1 MEITVAWLLLRGV
14 ADDSNSLLS
23 LNVDYFPLLK
33 EQCLE
38 EDFFKKNLFI
48 SILLIYFINLFVFLI

>member
-14 ADDSNSLLS
+14 ADDPNSLLS

-33 EQCLE
+33 EKCLE
-38 EDFFKKNLFI
+38 EDFFKKIYLYLF
-48 SILLIYFINLFVFLI
+48 Y

>member
-14 ADDSNSLLS
+14 ADDPNSLLS

-38 EDFFKKNLFI
+38 EDFFLKNLFI

>member
-14 ADDSNSLLS
+14 ADDPNSLLS

-38 EDFFKKNLFI
+38 EDFFKKKFI
-48 SILLIYFINLFVFLI
+48 YIYFIDLFH